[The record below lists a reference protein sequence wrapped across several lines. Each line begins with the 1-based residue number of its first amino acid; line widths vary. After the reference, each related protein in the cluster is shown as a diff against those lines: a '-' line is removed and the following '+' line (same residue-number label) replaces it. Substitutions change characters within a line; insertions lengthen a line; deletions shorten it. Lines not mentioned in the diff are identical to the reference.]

1 MNSNIY
7 IFFYFSFF
15 LLINNYAKMATI
27 ETAFYVPTFLGLSTT
42 FGISCAVSATCIIA
56 FEICKRLDSMKCLFS
71 PRTQLLK

>member
-1 MNSNIY
+1 
-7 IFFYFSFF
+7 
-15 LLINNYAKMATI
+15 MATI